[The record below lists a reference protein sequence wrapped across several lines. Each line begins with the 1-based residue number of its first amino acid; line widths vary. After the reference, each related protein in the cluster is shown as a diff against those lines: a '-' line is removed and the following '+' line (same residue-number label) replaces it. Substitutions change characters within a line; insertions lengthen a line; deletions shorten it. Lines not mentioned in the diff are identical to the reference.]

1 MDEELTFT
9 VPVPR
14 DRNGRVLLSDAQW
27 SARLDEA
34 TEQATQDRGGVEGW
48 TGTRVMGSDEH
59 GNAVVSMRRHRP
71 GERPLPAGPVGP
83 RLPGGRSETE
93 RAPKEQQPTVQQRD
107 QRSAAARAEAA
118 RRQEQRQQ
126 ARERQRG
133 GQGRDR

>member
-59 GNAVVSMRRHRP
+59 GNAVVSMRRRRP

-83 RLPGGRSETE
+83 RLPGDRSETE
-93 RAPKEQQPTVQQRD
+93 RASKEQQRD
-107 QRSAAARAEAA
+107 QRAAAARAEAA
-118 RRQEQRQQ
+118 RRQEERQQ
-126 ARERQRG
+126 VREQQRG

>member
-27 SARLDEA
+27 TARLDEA
-34 TEQATQDRGGVEGW
+34 TAQATQDRGGYETW
-48 TGTRVMGSDEH
+48 TGTRVLGSDEH
-59 GNAVVSMRRHRP
+59 GNAVVSMRRRRP
-71 GERPLPAGPVGP
+71 EEQSLPAGPVGP
-83 RLPGGRSETE
+83 RSPADRSETE
-93 RAPKEQQPTVQQRD
+93 RAPKEQQHD
-107 QRSAAARAEAA
+107 QRAAAARAEAA

-126 ARERQRG
+126 VREQQRG

>member
-34 TEQATQDRGGVEGW
+34 TEQATQDRGGYETW
-48 TGTRVMGSDEH
+48 TGTRVVGSDEH
-59 GNAVVSMRRHRP
+59 GNAVVSMRRRRP
-71 GERPLPAGPVGP
+71 GEQSLPAGPVGP
-83 RLPGGRSETE
+83 RSSADRSETE
-93 RAPKEQQPTVQQRD
+93 RAPKEQQPTGQQRD
-107 QRSAAARAEAA
+107 QRAAAARAEAA
-118 RRQEQRQQ
+118 RRQEQRQKG
-126 ARERQRG
+126 REQQRG

>member
-27 SARLDEA
+27 TARLDEA
-34 TEQATQDRGGVEGW
+34 TTQATQDRGGYETW
-48 TGTRVMGSDEH
+48 TGTRVLGSDEH
-59 GNAVVSMRRHRP
+59 GNAVVSMRRRRP
-71 GERPLPAGPVGP
+71 DEQSLPAGPVGP
-83 RLPGGRSETE
+83 RSSADRSETE
-93 RAPKEQQPTVQQRD
+93 RASKEQQRD
-107 QRSAAARAEAA
+107 QRAAAARVEAA

-126 ARERQRG
+126 VREQQRG

>member
-27 SARLDEA
+27 TARLDEA
-34 TEQATQDRGGVEGW
+34 TAQATQDRGGYETW
-48 TGTRVMGSDEH
+48 TGTRVLGSDQH
-59 GNAVVSMRRHRP
+59 GNAVVSMRRRRP
-71 GERPLPAGPVGP
+71 EEQSLPAGPVGP
-83 RLPGGRSETE
+83 RSPADRSETE
-93 RAPKEQQPTVQQRD
+93 RASKEQQRD
-107 QRSAAARAEAA
+107 QRAAAARAEAA

-126 ARERQRG
+126 VREQQRG

>member
-27 SARLDEA
+27 SARLDEV
-34 TEQATQDRGGVEGW
+34 TEQATQDRGGVEAW

-59 GNAVVSMRRHRP
+59 GNAVVSMRRRRP
-71 GERPLPAGPVGP
+71 GERPLPAAPVGP
-83 RLPGGRSETE
+83 RSPADRSETE
-93 RAPKEQQPTVQQRD
+93 RAPKEQQPTEQQRA

-126 ARERQRG
+126 AREQQRG